1 MAKIIDGRKIAK
13 EINESLRTKVE
24 DFVNK
29 YKIEKAKTTRKIK
42 ETDQNIARLRDI
54 LNEIEETLE
63 PLRGG

>member
-29 YKIEKAKTTRKIK
+29 YKITPKLA
-42 ETDQNIARLRDI
+42 
-54 LNEIEETLE
+54 
-63 PLRGG
+63 